1 MKVLAAR
8 FWNEEAGFLLSAEA
22 VLYATLL
29 VIGLIAGLSSVRESV
44 VTELGDVAQAIG
56 NLNQTFSYG
65 ASVGHCG
72 ITAGASFTD
81 KSDFC
86 DVADPLAAVQQSK
99 CILICTQ
106 FTCTTFA
113 GQDGN

>member
-1 MKVLAAR
+1 MSIMMTRL
-8 FWNEEAGFLLSAEA
+8 WNEEAGFLLSAEA

-56 NLNQTFSYG
+56 NLNQTFSFG

-72 ITAGASFTD
+72 VTAGSSFTD
-81 KSDFC
+81 FIDFC
-86 DVADPLAAVQQSK
+86 DAPVGSTVIPYRGSRPWTKKQ
-99 CILICTQ
+99 
-106 FTCTTFA
+106 
-113 GQDGN
+113 

>member
-8 FWNEEAGFLLSAEA
+8 LWSEEEGFLLSAEA

-56 NLNQTFSYG
+56 NLNQSFSFG

-72 ITAGASFTD
+72 FTGSSSFTD
-81 KSDFC
+81 LVDFC
-86 DVADPLAAVQQSK
+86 DTLAGPFQQSK
-99 CILICTQ
+99 CISVCTQ
-106 FTCTTFA
+106 VIGNPFI